1 MLFRIV
7 FYPFITEGYHIR
19 KYKRYLD
26 NPSVPVP
33 KSTKFDRN
41 KRSATRSNAAI
52 SIPQSVVDVAA
63 VPTESSASQTF
74 VQDPEATMC
83 DYRGAF
89 ESSPSNGNT
98 QTEVFPSL
106 ERGDES
112 EDTRVTIE
120 TCGLGGDSDSE
131 CSEIS
136 SSQDSCLL
144 SSESDESEL
153 EAQCYTSEEDEQDD
167 NDHVDVETR
176 LFTDHEKTCQAVLA
190 YVSRHC
196 MTNEA
201 AKDLID
207 LVKVTCPESVTFKS
221 LTYSKVQEVCG
232 QCELHVYDIC
242 EVCLRLFP
250 LDDENSF
257 RCSTAACTG

>member
-1 MLFRIV
+1 MFFFFL
-7 FYPFITEGYHIR
+7 TEGYHVR

-33 KSTKFDRN
+33 KSTKFDRY
-41 KRSATRSNAAI
+41 KRSATHSTANAAI
-52 SIPQSVVDVAA
+52 SIPQSVLGVAV

-74 VQDPEATMC
+74 VQEPEATVC
-83 DYRGAF
+83 DDQGALEF
-89 ESSPSNGNT
+89 LPTNGYT
-98 QTEVFPSL
+98 QSEVFPSL
-106 ERGDES
+106 ESGVDNEG
-112 EDTRVTIE
+112 TMVIE
-120 TCGLGGDSDSE
+120 TCKLSGESDSE

-136 SSQDSCLL
+136 SSQDSCLVT
-144 SSESDESEL
+144 SESDESEL

-167 NDHVDVETR
+167 NGHVVVETR
-176 LFTDHEKTCQAVLA
+176 LFTDNEKVCQAILA

-196 MTNEA
+196 LTNEA

-207 LVKVTCPESVTFKS
+207 LVKVTCPESEIFKS
-221 LTYSKVQEVCG
+221 LSYSKIQEVCG

-242 EVCLRLFP
+242 EVCFRLFP

-257 RCSTAACTG
+257 RCSTAGCVE